1 MSAEDVLRQLV
12 NDALRTA
19 DMSQAEACRRLG
31 VSTKHLNQ
39 MLKGRA
45 PLSLAWAER
54 ILAATGR
61 ELRITT
67 VRRRR
72 KAGTP

>member
-1 MSAEDVLRQLV
+1 VSAEDELRALV
-12 NDALRTA
+12 NDALRA
-19 DMSQAEACRRLG
+19 AGMSQAEACRRLN

-54 ILAATGR
+54 ILAAAGR
-61 ELRITT
+61 DLRIAT

-72 KAGTP
+72 TAGAA